1 MALKHQ
7 RARMLLLSR
16 ELASSRAEAELITL
30 SKKLRL
36 NMEPVSLSKKL
47 RLNMEPISLYG
58 ENNTSL
64 SEF

>member
-36 NMEPVSLSKKL
+36 NMEP
-47 RLNMEPISLYG
+47 ISLYG